1 MALMELLK
9 KYTFVRAPDTEVMHI
24 NIVTVVKDYS
34 IVTLC
39 ACIRGKVIGL
49 VVVVVVVNT
58 KIAIYRDLGT

>member
-24 NIVTVVKDYS
+24 NIVTVEDYS